1 MPVSRKHLGRTLEVL
16 HDFVASGTQPK
27 AIITSTDVA
36 KFLGDEVRTMFAD
49 KNGIPP
55 TPSGVHKAIGDL
67 LGGGGLQLKKSGC
80 GYVMPRF
87 LPVVVDDTL
96 VRGAEY

>member
-1 MPVSRKHLGRTLEVL
+1 MAITRKHLGRVLAVL
-16 HDFVASGTQPK
+16 HDFVASGTKPK
-27 AIITSTDVA
+27 DIITSTDVA
-36 KFLGDEVRTMFAD
+36 NFLGDEVLVMFAD

-67 LGGGGLQLKKSGC
+67 LGGGGLQLRRFGV

-87 LPVVVDDTL
+87 LPVVENDTL

>member
-1 MPVSRKHLGRTLEVL
+1 MTVSRKHLGRVLAVL

-27 AIITSTDVA
+27 DIITSTDVA
-36 KFLGDEVRTMFAD
+36 NFLGDEVRVMFAD
-49 KNGIPP
+49 KDGIPP

-67 LGGGGLQLKKSGC
+67 LGGGGLQLRRFGV

-87 LPVVVDDTL
+87 LPVVENDTL